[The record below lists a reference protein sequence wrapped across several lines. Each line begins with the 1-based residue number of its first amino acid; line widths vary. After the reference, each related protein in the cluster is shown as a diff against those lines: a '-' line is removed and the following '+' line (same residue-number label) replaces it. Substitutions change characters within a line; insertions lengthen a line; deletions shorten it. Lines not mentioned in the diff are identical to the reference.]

1 MKKGVT
7 WNHPFS
13 MNLSL
18 WLMSLFHISIVLNYL
33 LVHYI
38 ASILYGTNARTKWNE
53 GERLMERELSP
64 NDAKRIKSFE
74 LIKRACSTN
83 IGGYGV
89 SP

>member
-1 MKKGVT
+1 
-7 WNHPFS
+7 
-13 MNLSL
+13 
-18 WLMSLFHISIVLNYL
+18 MSLFHISIVLNYL

-38 ASILYGTNARTKWNE
+38 ANILYGTNARTKWNE